1 MMSESVRA
9 FDSLPI
15 VTDAGGV
22 GKAIYTDPKYWS
34 LGRDRNVCVVN
45 VEVAAIS
52 GTGAVVTIIAEDAS
66 GRIFTP
72 IALNGN
78 TRNSVGVFRVVFT
91 GFASS
96 LRIGVQLSATG
107 VVGNATVT
115 VEYTLQNG

>member
-9 FDSLPI
+9 FDNQPLT
-15 VTDAGGV
+15 TDAGGV
-22 GKAIYTDPKYWS
+22 GKLIYTDPKYWS
-34 LGRDRNVCVVN
+34 LARDRNVCVVN
-45 VEVAAIS
+45 VEVAAIT

-72 IALNGN
+72 LTLNGN
-78 TRNSVGVFRVVFT
+78 TRNSVGVFRVVFSD
-91 GFASS
+91 FASF
-96 LRIGVQLSATG
+96 LRIGVVLSATG